1 MKILQV
7 NKLYYPWI
15 GGVEKVVQEIAE
27 GLNARINADKD
38 ADKRGLLYKDL
49 TYRIRGAIFN
59 VYNKL
64 GPGHKE
70 NIYQKAFEEE
80 LKKYGLFFEKEKKI
94 EIVYR
99 EKKVGIYRPDFI
111 IENKVIIEIKALPF
125 LGKREEKQIWAY
137 LKGSNYRLVLLVNF
151 GASEIQIRRIVYD
164 LIRNSNQRKS
174 AFNQRKSASV
184 EVLCCQPKGK
194 GNAEE
199 INGVKIYKAGSFG
212 IFWGLPVS
220 FDFFKLFKKLMKEA
234 DIIDFHHPF
243 PLANL
248 AIFLFK
254 PKAKL
259 IVHYHSDI
267 VRQKIFNLLI
277 KPFINHTLNK
287 AKKIIVS
294 NPNLVKNSP
303 YLQKFKE
310 KCEVIPFGVDLSK
323 FENFNEGEVQ
333 KIREKYGD
341 FVLFVGRLN
350 YYKGLEYLIEAMKN
364 IEANL
369 VIIGQGSEKKNLEI
383 KIKNLKLENKIFFL
397 PFQPENELVNYYR
410 TCSVFVLPSIFKSEA
425 FGLVLIEAM
434 ACGKPVISTELG
446 TGTSFSNQDG
456 ITGFVV
462 PPKNSQA
469 LAQAIKK
476 ILENKKMAQ
485 ELGQNASKRVSE
497 ELSLEKML
505 EKISR
510 VYKSI

>member
-27 GLNARINADKD
+27 GLN
-38 ADKRGLLYKDL
+38 G
-49 TYRIRGAIFN
+49 
-59 VYNKL
+59 
-64 GPGHKE
+64 KE
-70 NIYQKAFEEE
+70 NLE
-80 LKKYGLFFEKEKKI
+80 I
-94 EIVYR
+94 EILVCNPR
-99 EKKVGIYRPDFI
+99 EKRV
-111 IENKVIIEIKALPF
+111 V
-125 LGKREEKQIWAY
+125 
-137 LKGSNYRLVLLVNF
+137 
-151 GASEIQIRRIVYD
+151 
-164 LIRNSNQRKS
+164 
-174 AFNQRKSASV
+174 
-184 EVLCCQPKGK
+184 
-194 GNAEE
+194 EE

-369 VIIGQGSEKKNLEI
+369 VIIGQGPEKKNLEI

>member
-27 GLNARINADKD
+27 GLN
-38 ADKRGLLYKDL
+38 G
-49 TYRIRGAIFN
+49 
-59 VYNKL
+59 
-64 GPGHKE
+64 KE
-70 NIYQKAFEEE
+70 NLE
-80 LKKYGLFFEKEKKI
+80 I
-94 EIVYR
+94 EILVCNPR
-99 EKKVGIYRPDFI
+99 
-111 IENKVIIEIKALPF
+111 
-125 LGKREEKQIWAY
+125 GKR
-137 LKGSNYRLVLLVNF
+137 VV
-151 GASEIQIRRIVYD
+151 
-164 LIRNSNQRKS
+164 
-174 AFNQRKSASV
+174 
-184 EVLCCQPKGK
+184 
-194 GNAEE
+194 EE
-199 INGVKIYKAGSFG
+199 INGVKVYRAGSFG

-220 FDFFKLFKKLMKEA
+220 FDFFKLFKKLIKEA

-364 IEANL
+364 IEVNL